1 MEATDIREKLH
12 EYVNN
17 SDEKLLKLLYALAKE
32 YNDEDDYEY
41 EFSREELE
49 DFEKRRAK
57 RISGESKTYSWKEAR
72 EIITGK
78 KNLK

>member
-1 MEATDIREKLH
+1 
-12 EYVNN
+12 
-17 SDEKLLKLLYALAKE
+17 LAKE

>member
-12 EYVNN
+12 NYVNN

-32 YNDEDDYEY
+32 YNDEDSFEY
-41 EFSREELE
+41 EFSQEDIE
-49 DFEKRRAK
+49 DFEQRKAK

-72 EIITGK
+72 EIISGK
-78 KNLK
+78 KNIE

>member
-1 MEATDIREKLH
+1 MEATNIREKLH
-12 EYVNN
+12 EHVNN
-17 SDEKLLKLLYALAKE
+17 SDEKLLKLLYVLAKE

-41 EFSREELE
+41 EFSKEELV

-72 EIITGK
+72 EIIIGK
-78 KNLK
+78 KNIE